1 MTEPLY
7 SGEAICKRWG
17 DSSSGG
23 RTVTLQLE
31 DGGPHPFR
39 GYEGERFA
47 IVVVPIGN
55 DEKPMKKNCSGREIG
70 RQNSGHAGLATS
82 QEVALGPS
90 REAPSVIVD
99 AAATKPKKRWHEM
112 PPSQRAAL
120 LVKDAEFIRYID
132 STTFVEIYDEETAD
146 KWLKHFCG
154 IASKSEL
161 RPGTLAHA
169 KFVDIEGNF
178 QAWRQAKQHGAA

>member
-31 DGGPHPFR
+31 DGGEHPFR

-55 DEKPMKKNCSGREIG
+55 DDKPMKKIMGGVSAASQGAAPAKIG
-70 RQNSGHAGLATS
+70 KAD
-82 QEVALGPS
+82 EPS
-90 REAPSVIVD
+90 PS
-99 AAATKPKKRWHEM
+99 TPKPKKRWHET
-112 PPSQRAAL
+112 PASQRAGM
-120 LVKDAEFIRYID
+120 LVNDPEFWAYLGAACSVAEPRTTLAADVSLKSICGVD
-132 STTFVEIYDEETAD
+132 SKSSILPGTTAYEKFVE
-146 KWLKHFCG
+146 L
-154 IASKSEL
+154 
-161 RPGTLAHA
+161 
-169 KFVDIEGNF
+169 EGNF
-178 QAWRQAKQHGAA
+178 HAWRQARQHGVTA

>member
-31 DGGPHPFR
+31 DGGDHPFR

-55 DEKPMKKNCSGREIG
+55 DEKPMKKLMGDAPAREDGGDRRDKLAGAPANAPPCSDK
-70 RQNSGHAGLATS
+70 NTS
-82 QEVALGPS
+82 PA
-90 REAPSVIVD
+90 
-99 AAATKPKKRWHEM
+99 KPKKRWHEM
-112 PPSQRAAL
+112 PASERARMLVNDPEFQRWATPWSVGHVVEAWHDKSNADGWL
-120 LVKDAEFIRYID
+120 KSFCGVD
-132 STTFVEIYDEETAD
+132 SKSSILPGTIAYEKFVE
-146 KWLKHFCG
+146 L
-154 IASKSEL
+154 
-161 RPGTLAHA
+161 
-169 KFVDIEGNF
+169 EGNF
-178 QAWRQAKQHGAA
+178 HAWRQAQQHGVTT